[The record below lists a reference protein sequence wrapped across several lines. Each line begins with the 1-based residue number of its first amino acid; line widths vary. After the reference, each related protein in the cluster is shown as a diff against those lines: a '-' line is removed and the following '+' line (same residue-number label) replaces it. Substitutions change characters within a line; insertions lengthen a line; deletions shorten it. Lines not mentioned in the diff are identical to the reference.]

1 VLSFFF
7 SFLDLISFS
16 KQEKMNDESMRNELS
31 AIQMQMNQTTNEV
44 NKFSAFNTLCFFF
57 VLRFFLML
65 TPLLIERRKEPIAEG
80 ILISSLFF
88 DC

>member
-1 VLSFFF
+1 MLSFFF

-57 VLRFFLML
+57 RPPFLSYAY
-65 TPLLIERRKEPIAEG
+65 PI
-80 ILISSLFF
+80 IN
-88 DC
+88 